1 MKEVQDILNKFAKT
15 VVTQSKRNLTTKGK
29 GGGALHKS
37 IKYDLE
43 VGANSF
49 SLDFI
54 MEEYGNYVDKGV
66 KGVNPSMVKNGK
78 QKAPNAPFKFRQ
90 KKPPLSAMMEFAKRK
105 NIRFRGKGGRFKD
118 GDRKTIAFWLQS
130 RIYAQGIKP
139 SMFFTKP
146 FEKHF
151 KKLPQELKDKFA
163 LDVEDFINHTL
174 KEFNK

>member
-1 MKEVQDILNKFAKT
+1 MQEVRDILNKFAKT

-37 IKYDLE
+37 ISYDLE
-43 VGANSF
+43 VGPNSF

-66 KGVNPSMVKNGK
+66 KGAKRSA
-78 QKAPNAPFKFRQ
+78 KAPRSPFKFG
-90 KKPPLSAMMEFAKRK
+90 SG
-105 NIRFRGKGGRFKD
+105 RGKKGGLTKGIDKWVRKKGIQFR
-118 GDRKTIAFWLQS
+118 DRKTGRFLSYDGTAYIIRRSIWNT
-130 RIYAQGIKP
+130 GIKP

-151 KKLPQELKDKFA
+151 EKLPQELKKKFA
-163 LDVEDFINHTL
+163 LDVEDFINHKL
-174 KEFNK
+174 KEFKK